1 MAEEIKSL
9 LDEAIEVEID
19 HLKSLSSDD
28 EKKSKAIQNLTA
40 LHKLR
45 IEEIKVKTD
54 ADEKRLRRTMDSKQH
69 RAELNLKER
78 QVDGDETA
86 RANEE
91 QLKQHQLNDQAIDR
105 YVKIGVATA
114 ELVLPLVFYGIW
126 MKRGLKFEETGTFTS
141 QTFKNLFN
149 RFKPTKKS

>member
-1 MAEEIKSL
+1 MAEIKSL
-9 LDEAIEVEID
+9 LDEVIEAEIAYVG
-19 HLKSLSSDD
+19 SLSPGD
-28 EKKSKAIQNLTA
+28 EKKSKAIQQLA
-40 LHKLR
+40 DLHKLR
-45 IEEIKVKTD
+45 IDEIKAKTD
-54 ADEKRLRRTMDSKQH
+54 ADEKRLRRAMDSKQH

-78 QVDGDETA
+78 QADGDETA
-86 RANEE
+86 RTNEE
-91 QLKQHQLNDQAIDR
+91 QFKQHQLNDQVIDR

-149 RFKPTKKS
+149 RFKPTRKS

>member
-1 MAEEIKSL
+1 MAEIKSL
-9 LDEAIEVEID
+9 LDEVIEAEIAYVG
-19 HLKSLSSDD
+19 SLSPGD
-28 EKKSKAIQNLTA
+28 EKKSKAIQQLA
-40 LHKLR
+40 DLHKLR
-45 IEEIKVKTD
+45 IDEIKAKTE
-54 ADEKRLRRTMDSKQH
+54 ADEKRLRRAMDSKQH
-69 RAELNLKER
+69 RAELTLKER
-78 QVDGDETA
+78 QADGDEAA

-91 QLKQHQLNDQAIDR
+91 QFKQHQLNDQVIDR

-149 RFKPTKKS
+149 RFKPTRKS

>member
-1 MAEEIKSL
+1 MAEIKSL
-9 LDEAIEVEID
+9 LDEVIEAEIAYVG
-19 HLKSLSSDD
+19 SLSSED
-28 EKKSKAIQNLTA
+28 EKKSKAIQHLA
-40 LHKLR
+40 DLHKLR
-45 IEEIKVKTD
+45 IDEIKAKTD
-54 ADEKRLRRTMDSKQH
+54 ADEKRLRRAMDSKQH
-69 RAELNLKER
+69 RAELTLKER
-78 QVDGDETA
+78 QADGDVAA

-91 QLKQHQLNDQAIDR
+91 QFKQHQLNDQVIDR

-114 ELVLPLVFYGIW
+114 ELVLPLVFYGVW

>member
-1 MAEEIKSL
+1 MAEIKSL
-9 LDEAIEVEID
+9 LDEVIEAEIAYVG
-19 HLKSLSSDD
+19 SLSPGD
-28 EKKSKAIQNLTA
+28 EKKSKAIQQLA
-40 LHKLR
+40 DLHKLR
-45 IEEIKVKTD
+45 IDEIKAKTD
-54 ADEKRLRRTMDSKQH
+54 ADEKRLRRAMDSKQH
-69 RAELNLKER
+69 RAELTLKER
-78 QVDGDETA
+78 QADGDEAA

-91 QLKQHQLNDQAIDR
+91 QFKQHQLNDQVIDR

-114 ELVLPLVFYGIW
+114 ELVLPLVFYGVW

>member
-1 MAEEIKSL
+1 MAEIKSL
-9 LDEAIEVEID
+9 LDEVIEAEIAYVG
-19 HLKSLSSDD
+19 SLSSED
-28 EKKSKAIQNLTA
+28 EKKSKAIQHLA
-40 LHKLR
+40 DLHKLR
-45 IEEIKVKTD
+45 IDEIKAKTD
-54 ADEKRLRRTMDSKQH
+54 ADEKRLRRAMDSKQH
-69 RAELNLKER
+69 RAELTLKER
-78 QVDGDETA
+78 QADGDEAA

-91 QLKQHQLNDQAIDR
+91 QFKQHQLNDQVIDR

-114 ELVLPLVFYGIW
+114 ELVLPLVFYGVW

>member
-1 MAEEIKSL
+1 MAEIKSL
-9 LDEAIEVEID
+9 LDEVIEAEIAYMG
-19 HLKSLSSDD
+19 SLSPGD
-28 EKKSKAIQNLTA
+28 EKKSKAIQQLA
-40 LHKLR
+40 DLHKLR
-45 IEEIKVKTD
+45 IDEIKAKTD
-54 ADEKRLRRTMDSKQH
+54 ADEKRLRRAMDSKQH

-78 QVDGDETA
+78 QADGDETA
-86 RANEE
+86 RTNEE
-91 QLKQHQLNDQAIDR
+91 QFKQHQLNDQVIDR

-149 RFKPTKKS
+149 RFKPTRKS